1 MAVPLRKVRGLS
13 ITVGPRWEGVPA
25 KDLIGNNDGF
35 RRPGYAVS
43 LETGF
48 QYGRGRQLF
57 TGTVGKAILRDRTR
71 SYPDRVYGSH
81 GDAAFADY
89 LWLASY
95 SVRFGGRQHATHHD
109 MPESSAK
116 PGAAT
121 GAGHGASD

>member
-1 MAVPLRKVRGLS
+1 M
-13 ITVGPRWEGVPA
+13 GV
-25 KDLIGNNDGF
+25 
-35 RRPGYAVS
+35 
-43 LETGF
+43 GF
-48 QYGRGRQLF
+48 QYAHGRQLF

-71 SYPDRVYGSH
+71 SYPDRVYGAH

-109 MPESSAK
+109 MQDSSAK

-121 GAGHGASD
+121 GAAHGASD